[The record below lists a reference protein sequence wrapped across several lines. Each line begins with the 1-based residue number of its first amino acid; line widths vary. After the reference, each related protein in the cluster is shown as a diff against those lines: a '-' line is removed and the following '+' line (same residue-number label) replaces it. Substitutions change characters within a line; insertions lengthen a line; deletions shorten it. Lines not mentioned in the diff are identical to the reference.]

1 MDPTEESAPGR
12 RRARAAARGGR
23 AWLLD
28 GLSEQS
34 ARHPGPHAT
43 LPAEHRGHPWWRVMC
58 LTGVD
63 YFSTL
68 GYQPGIAALAA
79 GLLSPLATV
88 VLIALTLLGA
98 LPVYRR
104 VAQESPHGEG
114 SIHMLE
120 RLLPWWSGKLF
131 VLVLLGFAATDF
143 MITMTL
149 SAADGAAHVVENPFA
164 PHWLEGE
171 HTLITLALLAA
182 LGAVFLKGFKE
193 AVNIA
198 VVLVA
203 VYLSLNI
210 VVLVTAAVQVITEPA
225 RITDWTQAMTT
236 EHSSPFAMLTVALL
250 VFPKLALGMSGF
262 ETGVAVMPQVKG
274 DPTDTHAAPLGRIR
288 DTRKLLTTAA
298 VTMSCFLLLS
308 SLATTLLIPQREFE
322 PGGSANGRALAYLA
336 HAHLGEVFGTVYDLS
351 TIAILWFAGASA
363 LAGLLNLVPRYLP
376 RYGMAPEWTRAV
388 RPLVLVFMA
397 VAVFIT
403 LWFNA
408 SVDDQSG
415 AYATG
420 VLVLMLSAAFA
431 CTAAARHAGRRRA
444 VYGFGAITAVLAYT
458 LVDNVVERPDGI
470 RIAGLFILAI
480 MLLSLASRIHRAF
493 ELRAMDVTFDET
505 AQRLVDAAA
514 SQGPLQIIAHEPPP
528 GRRPGTPPDK
538 RTALEYRAKERSQ
551 RDETH
556 IPYGRPVLFLEV
568 YVQDSSEFRT
578 DVVVHGQETGGARR
592 LLVTGPVIGNTVA
605 AVLLELRD
613 RTEEIPHVY
622 FNWTE
627 GHPIS
632 QLLRFL
638 VFGDGEV
645 APVTREVLRRAEPDP
660 EQRPRV
666 HVG

>member
-1 MDPTEESAPGR
+1 MTFMSADTTPRTGTR
-12 RRARAAARGGR
+12 NRFR

-28 GLSEQS
+28 GLSETV
-34 ARHPGPHAT
+34 ARHPGPHAK
-43 LPAEHRGHPWWRVMC
+43 LAPEHRGHKWWRVMC

-104 VAQESPHGEG
+104 VAKESPYGAG
-114 SIHMLE
+114 SISMLE
-120 RLLPWWSGKLF
+120 RLLHWWSGKLF

-149 SAADGAAHVVENPFA
+149 SAADAAAHVVENPFA

-171 HTLITLALLAA
+171 NTWITLFLLAA
-182 LGAVFLKGFKE
+182 LAAVFLKGFKE
-193 AVNIA
+193 AIGVA

-203 VYLSLNI
+203 TYLTLNV
-210 VVLVTAAVQVITEPA
+210 VVLSTAAWEVISKPHQ
-225 RITDWTQAMTT
+225 IGDWTDAMTA
-236 EHSSPFAMLTVALL
+236 EHSSPFAMIGVALL

-262 ETGVAVMPQVKG
+262 ETGVAVMPQVRG
-274 DPTDTHAAPLGRIR
+274 DDTDTHANPAGRIR

-298 VTMSCFLLLS
+298 VIMSCFLMLS
-308 SLATTLLIPQREFE
+308 SLATTILIPQDEFKA
-322 PGGSANGRALAYLA
+322 GGQANGRALAYLA
-336 HAHLGEVFGTVYDLS
+336 HEHLGEIFGTIYDVS

-376 RYGMAPEWTRAV
+376 RYGMAPEWARAV
-388 RPLVLVFMA
+388 RPLVLVFMGIG
-397 VAVFIT
+397 VAIT

-408 SVDDQSG
+408 NVDAQSG

-431 CTAAARHAGRRRA
+431 CTAAARKAGQRKA
-444 VYGFGAITAVLAYT
+444 TIGFGVITAVLSYT

-470 RIAGLFILAI
+470 RIAALFIFAI
-480 MLLSLASRIHRAF
+480 MLTSIASRIHRSF
-493 ELRAMDVTFDET
+493 ELRAADVTFDET
-505 AQRLVDAAA
+505 AARLIDAAA

-528 GRRPGTPPDK
+528 KSKIDAEPGK
-538 RTALEYRAKERSQ
+538 RSLLEYRAKEASQ
-551 RDETH
+551 RDETN
-556 IPYGRPVLFLEV
+556 IPPGRPVLFLEV
-568 YVQDSSEFRT
+568 YLANSSDFRA
-578 DVVVHGQETGGARR
+578 DLVVKGQELHGAR
-592 LLVTGPVIGNTVA
+592 LLRVEGPVIGNTIA

-613 RTEEIPHVY
+613 RTEEIPHAY

-627 GHPIS
+627 GHPVS
-632 QLLRFL
+632 HLLRFL

-645 APVTREVLRRAEPDP
+645 APVTREVLRRAEKDP
-660 EQRPRV
+660 ELRPRV
-666 HVG
+666 ITG